1 LSQIWPVS
9 SLHGLL
15 RSLRGVS
22 RAEALEE
29 ANAMTWIARTSVS
42 IALAAAL
49 VAVGSS
55 ASAQEAGGTAT
66 VGGTLPPPKVT
77 TRVETTPAGG
87 AAKKE
92 DDDPT
97 SDHEKVVGH
106 FGVGYLGVSDLP
118 IAAAGGGIPAR
129 GSVSAPVIGVRYWL
143 NEKLGLD
150 LGLGFAMSTGSTELA
165 PAGAASTTTDLGSR
179 FGLALHG
186 GVPLVF
192 AHQKHFT
199 FLLIP
204 ELNVGFTNQSN
215 ETGQGA
221 ATVKTTL
228 SGFRL
233 DLGARI
239 GSEIHF
245 GFIGIPQL
253 ALQATV
259 GAYVKREAWKA
270 TSEVSGNSSSASQG
284 ATAFGTSVQSDPWA
298 LFTNNISAIYYLP

>member
-1 LSQIWPVS
+1 
-9 SLHGLL
+9 
-15 RSLRGVS
+15 
-22 RAEALEE
+22 
-29 ANAMTWIARTSVS
+29 MTWTARTSLSMGVA
-42 IALAAAL
+42 IAMVL
-49 VAVGSS
+49 VGGV
-55 ASAQEAGGTAT
+55 ASAQEQPGGTGTT
-66 VGGTLPPPKVT
+66 VTPPPTPPVQTTLPPPKVT
-77 TRVETTPAGG
+77 TKVETGAG
-87 AAKKE
+87 AAKE
-92 DDDPT
+92 EDPT

-106 FGVGYLGVSDLP
+106 VGVGYLGVSDLP
-118 IAAAGGGIPAR
+118 ISNGGGVNAAPTR
-129 GSVSAPVIGVRYWL
+129 GSVNAPVIGVRYWI

-150 LGLGFAMSTGSTELA
+150 LGVGFSMTSGSTEIA
-165 PAGAASTTTDLGSR
+165 PPGAASVTTDLGSR

-192 AHQKHFT
+192 AHQKHFK

-204 ELNVGFTNQSN
+204 ELNVGFTNQAN
-215 ETGQGA
+215 ETGTGP

-239 GSEIHF
+239 GGEIHF
-245 GFIGIPQL
+245 GFIGVPQL

-259 GAYVKREAWKA
+259 GAFVKREAWKTTA
-270 TSEVSGNSSSASQG
+270 EANGVSGSASAG